1 MSCRTL
7 LSFLAALSITTACDP
22 RRPDGSETSALLG
35 YTPSNVLL
43 TADLFDGV
51 GDVVLDDDRCTIGA
65 VAPGRLNCGSD
76 LDGYQIS
83 EGIGTEGDTLRIVT
97 LRSLLVTEGSVVEV
111 SGDEPLVIVALDSID
126 IQGELLVQYGELGG
140 ATTSGSGGI
149 GLEMA
154 RLLAPRGHRLVLA
167 SRDPGRLQAAADEL
181 RRAHGAEVH
190 AHAID
195 LSEPGA
201 AQRLFDHTQRQ
212 GLHIDALV
220 NNAGFGAI
228 EEHVAIDA
236 VQLQRMLQLDV
247 VAVAE
252 LCHRYGGAMKHRRAG
267 RILNVASTAAFQPTP
282 YFAAYG
288 AAKAFVLNFSEA
300 LAMELEDHGVSV
312 CCLAPGPTDT
322 AFFDTLDPRRV
333 SGGHFFGKAGR
344 ADPREVA
351 AAGVA
356 LMLGGGLTRV
366 VGLRNRLMILGN
378 RFVPRSMVATV
389 SKRMLR
395 PLDVAKDAK

>member
-1 MSCRTL
+1 MNSG
-7 LSFLAALSITTACDP
+7 TT
-22 RRPDGSETSALLG
+22 T
-35 YTPSNVLL
+35 
-43 TADLFDGV
+43 
-51 GDVVLDDDRCTIGA
+51 
-65 VAPGRLNCGSD
+65 
-76 LDGYQIS
+76 
-83 EGIGTEGDTLRIVT
+83 
-97 LRSLLVTEGSVVEV
+97 LVTG
-111 SGDEPLVIVALDSID
+111 
-126 IQGELLVQYGELGG
+126 
-140 ATTSGSGGI
+140 GSGGI

-154 RLLAPRGHRLVLA
+154 RLLAARGHHLVLV
-167 SRDPGRLQAAADEL
+167 SRDAGRLQAAADAL
-181 RRAHGAEVH
+181 RRTHDTEVH
-190 AHAID
+190 LHAID

-201 AQRLFDHTQRQ
+201 AQRLFEHTQRQ
-212 GLHIDALV
+212 GLRIDALV
-220 NNAGFGAI
+220 NNAGFGVVD
-228 EEHVAIDA
+228 EHVAIDA
-236 VQLQRMLQLDV
+236 AQLHRMLQLDV

-252 LCHRYGGAMKHRRAG
+252 LCHRYGGAMKQRRAG

-366 VGLRNRLMILGN
+366 VGWRNRLMILGN

-395 PLDVAKDAK
+395 PLDVAKYAK

>member
-1 MSCRTL
+1 MNPSHTTL
-7 LSFLAALSITTACDP
+7 IT
-22 RRPDGSETSALLG
+22 G
-35 YTPSNVLL
+35 
-43 TADLFDGV
+43 
-51 GDVVLDDDRCTIGA
+51 
-65 VAPGRLNCGSD
+65 
-76 LDGYQIS
+76 
-83 EGIGTEGDTLRIVT
+83 
-97 LRSLLVTEGSVVEV
+97 
-111 SGDEPLVIVALDSID
+111 
-126 IQGELLVQYGELGG
+126 
-140 ATTSGSGGI
+140 GSGGI

-154 RLLAPRGHRLVLA
+154 RLLAARGHHLVLA

-252 LCHRYGGAMKHRRAG
+252 LCHRYGGAMKQRRAG

-282 YFAAYG
+282 YFAAYSTPSRTPFHSDG
-288 AAKAFVLNFSEA
+288 GQHSAVMA
-300 LAMELEDHGVSV
+300 
-312 CCLAPGPTDT
+312 DT
-322 AFFDTLDPRRV
+322 
-333 SGGHFFGKAGR
+333 
-344 ADPREVA
+344 
-351 AAGVA
+351 
-356 LMLGGGLTRV
+356 
-366 VGLRNRLMILGN
+366 
-378 RFVPRSMVATV
+378 VPR
-389 SKRMLR
+389 
-395 PLDVAKDAK
+395 

>member
-1 MSCRTL
+1 MNPSHTTL
-7 LSFLAALSITTACDP
+7 IT
-22 RRPDGSETSALLG
+22 G
-35 YTPSNVLL
+35 
-43 TADLFDGV
+43 
-51 GDVVLDDDRCTIGA
+51 
-65 VAPGRLNCGSD
+65 
-76 LDGYQIS
+76 
-83 EGIGTEGDTLRIVT
+83 
-97 LRSLLVTEGSVVEV
+97 
-111 SGDEPLVIVALDSID
+111 
-126 IQGELLVQYGELGG
+126 
-140 ATTSGSGGI
+140 GSGGI

-154 RLLAPRGHRLVLA
+154 RLLAARGHHLVLA

-252 LCHRYGGAMKHRRAG
+252 LCHRYGGAMKQRRAG

-366 VGLRNRLMILGN
+366 VGWRNRLMILGN

-395 PLDVAKDAK
+395 PLDVAKYAK